1 MIFSAAD
8 AAFEGFRVTRRHPV
22 AVLAWAAVMLVAN
35 VASGLALGL
44 IAGSA
49 WGQFELLTTGTP
61 TADTVP
67 QLAALMPRVA
77 PAVFVSTLIQI
88 LGAGVVNAS
97 VLRALL
103 RPERSATLRLGR
115 DELRVVGLFAMFFA
129 ASFAATIALSVLVG
143 GLAALLGPAVV
154 SLAPVASLAAFLIL
168 GIRFSLAG
176 PMTIAEHRFR
186 FRESWI
192 ATRRWFWPLFSAEAL
207 AAALAMVVAFLGV
220 VMFAGVAGAV
230 VLGTGGALADMATLF
245 EPDFSAPG
253 KLLQL
258 APLLW
263 VAWVSVLYALV
274 LVILVGPPV
283 ELYRLTREGAEPA
296 A

>member
-1 MIFSAAD
+1 M
-8 AAFEGFRVTRRHPV
+8 
-22 AVLAWAAVMLVAN
+22 
-35 VASGLALGL
+35 
-44 IAGSA
+44 
-49 WGQFELLTTGTP
+49 
-61 TADTVP
+61 
-67 QLAALMPRVA
+67 
-77 PAVFVSTLIQI
+77 
-88 LGAGVVNAS
+88 
-97 VLRALL
+97 
-103 RPERSATLRLGR
+103 
-115 DELRVVGLFAMFFA
+115 
-129 ASFAATIALSVLVG
+129 
-143 GLAALLGPAVV
+143 
-154 SLAPVASLAAFLIL
+154 
-168 GIRFSLAG
+168 
-176 PMTIAEHRFR
+176 
-186 FRESWI
+186 
-192 ATRRWFWPLFSAEAL
+192 
-207 AAALAMVVAFLGV
+207 VAFLGV